1 MRLKSIQRRFGL
13 SLGKNKEN
21 MKVVFIEVVRGFL
34 KNSYKEL
41 GQKEM
46 SIVPIKGDVIQR
58 DGNDWVVILRRF
70 MFDTEEGDYIKVYI
84 EPYKLY

>member
-1 MRLKSIQRRFGL
+1 
-13 SLGKNKEN
+13 

-41 GQKEM
+41 GQKEI

-70 MFDTEEGDYIKVYI
+70 MFDNEEGNYIKVYI
-84 EPYKLY
+84 EPYKL

>member
-1 MRLKSIQRRFGL
+1 M
-13 SLGKNKEN
+13 SLGKNKGDV
-21 MKVVFIEVVRGFL
+21 KVVFIEVVRGFL

-46 SIVPIKGDVIQR
+46 SIIPIKGDVIQR

-84 EPYKLY
+84 EPYKL

>member
-1 MRLKSIQRRFGL
+1 
-13 SLGKNKEN
+13 

-41 GQKEM
+41 GQNEI
-46 SIVPIKGDVIQR
+46 SIIPIKGDVIQR

>member
-1 MRLKSIQRRFGL
+1 M

-46 SIVPIKGDVIQR
+46 SIIPIKGDVIQR
-58 DGNDWVVILRRF
+58 DGSNWEVLLRRF
-70 MFDTEEGDYIKVYI
+70 MFNTEEGDYIKVYI
-84 EPYKLY
+84 EPYKL